1 MFRTP
6 DGKKIAD
13 ATSEQIFNEINE
25 SLKKPRYDGDA
36 CIVLTMPA
44 NLIAKAAE
52 KFNAAIYEAYR
63 DLEDEKT
70 GMTRILVAI
79 EQYVEVER
87 LALMLDN
94 DIKLILAKE
103 HNIKAD
109 EDDIE
114 NAKAH
119 AADVLSHEEAE
130 TGEAPAG
137 MEDFNE

>member
-1 MFRTP
+1 
-6 DGKKIAD
+6 
-13 ATSEQIFNEINE
+13 
-25 SLKKPRYDGDA
+25 
-36 CIVLTMPA
+36 MPA

-130 TGEAPAG
+130 TGEVPAG